1 MYAWCMHG
9 VMGMSVIPKVIAHT
23 GSTVTASLACT
34 LRIFLCDLQADKP
47 VLISGSP
54 SAPSTHQQ
62 QLFLNFPK
70 SIRLAKG
77 DALQGTLSWRPG
89 GVDGRGVVIELQ
101 VDYKG
106 VVATASYT
114 LSPFIHS

>member
-1 MYAWCMHG
+1 MMTYRI
-9 VMGMSVIPKVIAHT
+9 IPEVIAHA
-23 GSTVTASLACT
+23 GSTFTVSLART
-34 LRIFLCDLQADKP
+34 LRIFLRDLQADKP